1 MNIIRAIVDELPE
14 ECCLCNLMS
23 SVSEG
28 DNLDDVFQMCLV
40 TGKTLTDIS
49 KRSDLC
55 PLIAESE
62 K

>member
-1 MNIIRAIVDELPE
+1 MKVVNIIVDKMPDR
-14 ECCLCNLMS
+14 CYVCSLMS